1 MGIKHKLVIAISDA
15 VFGRIASAT
24 AINALGFDTI
34 YGVCMALVNEPSW
47 TGGVDAVVL
56 SIDIA
61 LSVMGAADDDRMG

>member
-47 TGGVDAVVL
+47 TGGVDAV
-56 SIDIA
+56 
-61 LSVMGAADDDRMG
+61 